1 MARRKRDYKA
11 EYQRRIQRAK
21 EKGYSKAVGRGHPR
35 QRKGK
40 HELGIRAAQLLGLP
54 PGTDIDEY
62 VAADARR
69 VFGGHRPKRR
79 EASIPDYMLR
89 LAELQKTDGEFDWT
103 SEAAFIAQMTA
114 LGLTEHEAYGKL
126 FGS

>member
-11 EYQRRIQRAK
+11 EYQRRIQRAQ
-21 EKGYSKAVGRGHPR
+21 EKGYSKRVARGHPR
-35 QRKGK
+35 RK
-40 HELGIRAAQLLGLP
+40 ELGIRAAATLGLP
-54 PGTDIDEY
+54 PGTDLDEY

-69 VFGGHRPKRR
+69 VFAGHRPKRR
-79 EASIPDYMLR
+79 ETSIPDFMLR
-89 LAELQKTDGEFDWT
+89 LAELQRTDGEFDWT

>member
-1 MARRKRDYKA
+1 MARKKRDYRA
-11 EYQRRIQRAK
+11 EYKRRIRRGK
-21 EKGYSKAVGRGHPR
+21 EKGYSKRVARGHPR
-35 QRKGK
+35 RK
-40 HELGIRAAQLLGLP
+40 ELGIRAAAVLGLP

-79 EASIPDYMLR
+79 EASIPDFMLR
-89 LAELQKTDGEFDWT
+89 LAELQKSDGEFDWT
-103 SEAAFIAQMTA
+103 SEAAFIEQMTA
-114 LGLTEHEAYGKL
+114 LGLTEREAYGKL